1 MWKETMLLPWA
12 RDLESLEAI
21 NQDDDIRQLVLRM
34 ANLARRGRIGDFI
47 EVVDSDDEL
56 DQETKDTVLEL
67 ARDEMFLLA
76 AEDYLRT
83 CRTYH

>member
-1 MWKETMLLPWA
+1 MLLPWA

-67 ARDEMFLLA
+67 ARDETFLLA

>member
-1 MWKETMLLPWA
+1 MLLPWA

-34 ANLARRGRIGDFI
+34 ANLARRGSLGDFI
-47 EVVDSDDEL
+47 AVVDSDEEL

-67 ARDEMFLLA
+67 ARDETFLLA

>member
-1 MWKETMLLPWA
+1 VEETMVLPYA

-34 ANLARRGRIGDFI
+34 ANLARRGQIGDFI
-47 EVVDSDDEL
+47 AVVGSDDEL

-67 ARDEMFLLA
+67 ARDETFLLA

>member
-1 MWKETMLLPWA
+1 MVLPYA

-34 ANLARRGRIGDFI
+34 ANLARRGQIGDFI
-47 EVVDSDDEL
+47 AVVDSDDEL

-67 ARDEMFLLA
+67 ARDETFLLA
-76 AEDYLRT
+76 AEEYLRT

>member
-1 MWKETMLLPWA
+1 MLLPWA

-21 NQDDDIRQLVLRM
+21 NQDQDIRQLVLRM
-34 ANLARRGRIGDFI
+34 ANLARRGSLGDFI
-47 EVVDSDDEL
+47 AVVDSDEEL

-67 ARDEMFLLA
+67 ARDETFLLA

>member
-1 MWKETMLLPWA
+1 MLLPWA

-34 ANLARRGRIGDFI
+34 ANLARRGHLGDFI
-47 EVVDSDDEL
+47 DVVDSDEDL

-67 ARDEMFLLA
+67 ARDETFLLA
-76 AEDYLRT
+76 AEDYLNT

>member
-1 MWKETMLLPWA
+1 MLLPWA

-34 ANLARRGRIGDFI
+34 ANLAHRGSLGDFI
-47 EVVDSDDEL
+47 AVVDSDEEL

-67 ARDEMFLLA
+67 ARDQTFLLA

-83 CRTYH
+83 CRTFH

>member
-1 MWKETMLLPWA
+1 MVLPYA

-34 ANLARRGRIGDFI
+34 ANLAGRGHLGDLI
-47 EVVDSDDEL
+47 AVVDSDDEL
-56 DQETKDTVLEL
+56 DQETKDMVLEL
-67 ARDEMFLLA
+67 ARDETFLLA

>member
-1 MWKETMLLPWA
+1 MLLPWV

-34 ANLARRGRIGDFI
+34 AGLARRGHLGDFI
-47 EVVDSDDEL
+47 AVVDSDEEL

-67 ARDEMFLLA
+67 AHDEAFLFA
-76 AEDYLRT
+76 AEDYLSR

>member
-1 MWKETMLLPWA
+1 MLLPWA

-21 NQDDDIRQLVLRM
+21 NQDEDIRQLVLRM
-34 ANLARRGRIGDFI
+34 ANLARRGHLGDFI
-47 EVVDSDDEL
+47 DVVDSDEEL

-67 ARDEMFLLA
+67 ARDETFLLA